1 MPAWSKTLN
10 DGQIWQL
17 VTFLSNVQKLPPAVL
32 KELAPPGGAVI
43 EVAPPAP
50 TTPAMQMH

>member
-1 MPAWSKTLN
+1 MPAWGKTLN

-32 KELAPPGGAVI
+32 KELAPPGGAAI

-50 TTPAMQMH
+50 TAPTMQMH